1 MSFFPVNRN
10 APASN
15 NVLELKSILVRG
27 IAVAEQMQRETAQM
41 TEAQMQSQYGITAT
55 AAQWDAVLSGTE
67 QDPGVVLILQM
78 AAVETYISSLG

>member
-10 APASN
+10 AAASN

-55 AAQWDAVLSGTE
+55 SAQWDAVL
-67 QDPGVVLILQM
+67 DGVVLALQDVETGS
-78 AAVETYISSLG
+78 VETYISSLG

>member
-55 AAQWDAVLSGTE
+55 SVQWDAVL
-67 QDPGVVLILQM
+67 DGVVLALQDVETGS
-78 AAVETYISSLG
+78 VETYISSLG